1 MKIVIKNYLTIVSYI
16 FNKTKYTEIFSLFH
30 LLTNL
35 VRVWKIYHMIK
46 MFGISIYFTYATN
59 YYSEKSEK
67 TILQAQ
73 QICTLLHYLVH
84 LVNVYQIRIFVIT
97 VGITVR
103 VYFRESKKCKSLA
116 QNLTSFIYN
125 DIM

>member
-1 MKIVIKNYLTIVSYI
+1 MVYPFILPTQRTIIPRSQRKPFFKPNIYSLVPYLI
-16 FNKTKYTEIFSLFH
+16 
-30 LLTNL
+30 
-35 VRVWKIYHMIK
+35 
-46 MFGISIYFTYATN
+46 
-59 YYSEKSEK
+59 
-67 TILQAQ
+67 
-73 QICTLLHYLVH
+73 H